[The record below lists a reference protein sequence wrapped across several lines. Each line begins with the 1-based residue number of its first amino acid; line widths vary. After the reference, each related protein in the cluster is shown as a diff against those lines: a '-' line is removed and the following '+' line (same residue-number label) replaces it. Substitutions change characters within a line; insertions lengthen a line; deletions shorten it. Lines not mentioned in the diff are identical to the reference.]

1 MVAFTGYLFS
11 EPLFELV
18 RPHLPDGMDGA
29 VFVDSR
35 KLGRFPVP
43 YRSYFIKRQSEL
55 GAHRPPDRRN
65 SRDTLCR
72 DCGRRFLGSIANSR
86 TISEWDWGDRRM
98 AIGEFGNLL
107 ADDQIIRELRLK
119 ERFPDLGFERIEVVP
134 DPADT
139 RRFRYKQLADLIR
152 GVQRLAMADPDEDP
166 AASTGRFPRVLDKL
180 EDGVKRPIKQIR
192 GTGNLDLLT
201 DEQHRELDDLIANA
215 AEAAK
220 WSSGGMRAQSGP
232 LWNVVRGLARG
243 MIERHDWAAV
253 PEYERFEPGSLP

>member
-1 MVAFTGYLFS
+1 MVAFTGYVFS
-11 EPLFELV
+11 EPLYELV
-18 RPHLPDGMDGA
+18 RPCLPDGMDGA
-29 VFVDSR
+29 VFVDSQ

-55 GAHRPPDRRN
+55 GAHRPMDRRN
-65 SRDTLCR
+65 SRDRVCR
-72 DCGRRFLGSIANSR
+72 DCGRRVLGSIANNR

-107 ADDQIIRELRLK
+107 ADDRIIRELRLK
-119 ERFPDLGFERIEVVP
+119 ERFPDLGFDRIEVVP

-139 RRFRYKQLADLIR
+139 RRFRYKQLSDLIR

-192 GTGNLDLLT
+192 GTGNQDLLI
-201 DEQHRELDDLIANA
+201 DEQHRELDDLIAQT

-220 WSSGGMRAQSGP
+220 WSSGGMRTQSGP
-232 LWNVVRGLARG
+232 LWNRVRALARG
-243 MIERHDWAAV
+243 MIERHGWVAV
-253 PEYERFEPGSLP
+253 PEYERFEPDRP